1 MKELPPQAAPL
12 LQSRAES
19 TAFQAV
25 VLSKT
30 CQLGIQ
36 ASGKRMSGPA
46 RIALFSALG
55 AGVAYTAFHQ
65 GGTAPS
71 DWNLALLT
79 VGVAGIVHAISAGH
93 AGFRSRQRA
102 VVAAALLF
110 PAYVVFQLVP
120 LPLAVVRIL
129 SPVRAEIASALAG
142 I

>member
-79 VGVAGIVHAISAGH
+79 VGVAGG
-93 AGFRSRQRA
+93 GPPRFPRA
-102 VVAAALLF
+102 PRF
-110 PAYVVFQLVP
+110 LVP
-120 LPLAVVRIL
+120 A
-129 SPVRAEIASALAG
+129 AG
-142 I
+142 GGFS